1 MSREEAMRRQ
11 DDEACD
17 LANRY
22 SRLDEWHHE
31 WSTRSRWTDWIIPA
45 VMVTGLY
52 LLIIAATMA
61 GEIVGG
67 WAA

>member
-31 WSTRSRWTDWIIPA
+31 WSTRSRWTDVVVPVAGII
-45 VMVTGLY
+45 GLY
-52 LLIIAATMA
+52 LLIVAATVA